1 MKVVCAG
8 AGPAALYLAILL
20 KKRDASH
27 QVELFERHQPGDS
40 FGFGVVFSDATMDNL
55 SNADPETIDRL
66 KRNFHHWDDIDVHY
80 RGEILKST
88 GHGFSGIARASLLRI
103 LRDEAR
109 RLGVEINHGVEIRTR
124 ADLPPADLTVAAD
137 GVASFLRTEGIA
149 VFRTRIDER
158 RNRFVWLGTT
168 RPFPAFT
175 FYFKENEHGLFRV
188 HAYQYEPA
196 HRGTVAWAG
205 GDTAAACSTFIVEAT
220 DATFRRAG
228 LSETDEPATVRYCEA
243 LFADEMQGARLI
255 PNRSIWRRFPTVV
268 NERWHDGSMVL
279 IGDAAHTAHFS
290 VGSGTKL
297 AMEDSIALVDALASE
312 PSIPR
317 ALERYEIERRPP
329 VLSLQRA
336 AQASLEWFEDVERYL
351 ATPGIQFGFNLVTRS
366 LRITHE
372 DLRRRDPGY
381 IAQIDHWFA
390 AEADAQAGV
399 LSPLLERVEPDGS
412 GASRRVAP
420 PFLTPFRLRDLTL
433 SNRIVVSAMCQY
445 SAEDGTPDEWH
456 LVHLGSRALGGAGLV
471 MAEMTDVSREG
482 RITPSCAG
490 LYKDAHTLAWKR
502 IVDFVHRHSAAKIGI
517 QLGHAGRKG
526 ASTVEWDGDEA
537 LPREEAWRLLAPSP
551 IPWSDAKQTPRE
563 MSRDDMAATEAHF
576 MVAAGRA
583 LEAGFDLLELH
594 CAHGY
599 LLASFIS
606 PLTNRRTDEYGGS
619 LENRLRFPLA
629 VFDSVRAVW
638 PNGKPMSVRISA
650 TDWVDGGVDG
660 DEAVKIA
667 RAFKQHG
674 CDLIDV
680 SAGQT
685 VPEQRPRYGRLF
697 QTPFADRIR
706 HEVGIATM
714 AVGAISSFADANTIL
729 GAGRADLVAL
739 ARAHLY
745 DPYWTRHAAQD
756 FGVRLPWP
764 DPYSSLDLYT
774 HRPR

>member
-27 QVELFERHQPGDS
+27 QIDLFERHQPGDS

-55 SNADPETIDRL
+55 HHADPATIDRL
-66 KRNFHHWDDIDVHY
+66 KASFHHWDDIDVHY
-80 RGEILKST
+80 RGEVLKST

-103 LRDEAR
+103 LRDEAL
-109 RLGVEINHGVEIRTR
+109 RLGAVIHHGVEIRSR

-137 GVASFLRTEGIA
+137 GVASLLRTESAAAFG
-149 VFRTRIDER
+149 TRIDER
-158 RNRFVWLGTT
+158 RNRFVWLGANRT
-168 RPFPAFT
+168 FPAFT
-175 FYFKENEHGLFRV
+175 FYFKENAHGLFRV
-188 HAYQYEPA
+188 HAYQYEPS
-196 HRGTVAWAG
+196 HPG
-205 GDTAAACSTFIVEAT
+205 GSGNQSDDPSSACSTFIVEAT

-228 LSETDEPATVRYCEA
+228 LSETDETATVRFGES
-243 LFADEMQGARLI
+243 LFAEELQGARLI
-255 PNRSIWRRFPTVV
+255 PNRSIWRRFPTIV
-268 NERWHDGSMVL
+268 NECWHDGSMVL

-297 AMEDSIALVDALASE
+297 AMEDSIALVDALTSE
-312 PSIPR
+312 PTIPR
-317 ALERYEIERRPP
+317 ALERYEKERRPP

-336 AQASLEWFEDVERYL
+336 AQASLEWFEDAERYL
-351 ATPGIQFGFNLVTRS
+351 AMSGIQFGFNLVTRS

-372 DLRRRDPGY
+372 DLRKRDPRY
-381 IAQIDHWFA
+381 IAQIDEWFA
-390 AEADAQAGV
+390 GEAEAQAGV
-399 LSPLLERVEPDGS
+399 LAPPLEKSDHDASDE
-412 GASRRVAP
+412 SRRVAP

-445 SAEDGTPDEWH
+445 SAEEGMPDDWH
-456 LVHLGSRALGGAGLV
+456 LVHLGSRAIGGAGLV
-471 MAEMTDVSREG
+471 MAEMTDVSPEG
-482 RITPSCAG
+482 RITLGCTG
-490 LYKDAHTLAWKR
+490 LYDDAHITGWKR
-502 IVDFVHRHSAAKIGI
+502 VVDFVHRHSDAKIGI

-526 ASTVEWDGDEA
+526 ASTLEWEGDEA
-537 LPREEAWRLLAPSP
+537 LPPESSWEVVAPSP
-551 IPWSDAKQTPRE
+551 IPWSKAKRTPRA
-563 MSRDDMAATEAHF
+563 MSGDDMARTEADF
-576 MVAAGRA
+576 TAATARA
-583 LEAGFDLLELH
+583 LAAGFDLLELH

-606 PLTNRRTDEYGGS
+606 PLTNQRTDPYGGS
-619 LENRLRFPLA
+619 LENRMRFPLE
-629 VFDSVRAVW
+629 VFDAVRAVW
-638 PNGKPMSVRISA
+638 PKGKPMSVRISA

-660 DEAVKIA
+660 EEAVRIA
-667 RAFKQHG
+667 HAFKQHG

-706 HEVGIATM
+706 HEAGIATM
-714 AVGAISSFADANTIL
+714 AVGAISSFADASTIL
-729 GAGRADLVAL
+729 AAGRADLVAL

-764 DPYSSLDLYT
+764 DPYSALNHYT
-774 HRPR
+774 PRPK